1 MKGQSNNVKADSTS
15 IKHETWSSGY
25 KFILATVGAAIG
37 LANVWR
43 FPYVVGT
50 SGGSTF
56 VLTYIV
62 ISLLFVLPVVI
73 AELVI
78 GRYGRKSMIGSMKK
92 IALDNK
98 SSANWSII
106 AYLGILAMILIQFF
120 YFVVAGWVLYY
131 FVLSIFSGFNDINA
145 DSSSVLFEEL
155 KHNPYALLICQTSL
169 LLITGLIVARGI
181 RKGVEK
187 SVSWLLPVL
196 FISLIF
202 FVGYGLYL
210 GTLKD
215 ALVFLF
221 AFDIDKL
228 NFEVVQLAM
237 GQAFFSI
244 GAGLGFIMTYGA
256 YLPDEVSIG
265 KSALIIILADVG
277 AALLAGLAVYSIVFG
292 FALPIDSGPGLIFVA
307 LPVAFGQMQFGAI
320 FGIVFFGAL
329 VAAVIPTLISG
340 YEQIV
345 CWMIELNIGSRAK
358 VSALLGFIIWFGGV
372 PALLSFNYWSDV
384 YILDFVPILA
394 GKNVFEL
401 YETIAVIFLIPL
413 CGIGIAIFAGWF
425 ISDESCQK
433 ELGSNNRTL
442 YLLWKFLLR
451 YVAPVCILA
460 IFLTNIIDM
469 L

>member
-1 MKGQSNNVKADSTS
+1 MAESYSV
-15 IKHETWSSGY
+15 KHETWSSGY

-62 ISLLFVLPVVI
+62 ISLLFVLPIVI

-78 GRYGRKSMIGSMKK
+78 GRYSRKSMIGSMKK
-92 IALDNK
+92 IALDNNT
-98 SSANWSII
+98 SANWSII
-106 AYLGILAMILIQFF
+106 AYLGILAMTLIQFF

-131 FVLSIFSGFNDINA
+131 FALSIFSGFNNISP
-145 DSSSVLFEEL
+145 DSSSRLFEEL
-155 KHNPYALLICQTSL
+155 KHNPIALLICQTSL
-169 LLITGLIVARGI
+169 ILITGFIVVRGI

-202 FVGYGLYL
+202 FVGYGFYL

-215 ALVFLF
+215 AILFLF

-228 NFEVVQLAM
+228 NFEVIQLAM

-256 YLPDEVSIG
+256 YLPDDVSIG
-265 KSALIIILADVG
+265 KSALIIIMADVG
-277 AALLAGLAVYSIVFG
+277 AALLAGLAVYSIVFE
-292 FALPIDSGPGLIFVA
+292 FNLPIDSGPGLIFAA
-307 LPVAFGQMQFGAI
+307 LPVAFGQMQFGSI
-320 FGIVFFGAL
+320 LGIIFFGAL

-345 CWMIELNIGSRAK
+345 CWLIELNIGSRAR
-358 VSALLGFIIWFGGV
+358 VSVLLGFIIWLGGL
-372 PALLSFNYWSDV
+372 PAILSFNYWSDI
-384 YILDFVPILA
+384 YLLDFVPILE

-413 CGIGIAIFAGWF
+413 CGIGVAIFAGWF

-433 ELGSNNRTL
+433 ELGTNNRAL

-451 YVAPVCILA
+451 FVTPVCILA